1 MSNLKPGDPALTL
14 VDLDEVP
21 VMSCVEVV
29 EIHLAGQPARIKGV
43 IKIFKQDFY
52 VADFQG
58 KLYGYAIKSLMP
70 LRGDA
75 QPEQQRS
82 LEVVE

>member
-29 EIHLAGQPARIKGV
+29 EIHIAGKPVRIKGQ
-43 IKIFKQDFY
+43 IKIFKQDYY
-52 VADFQG
+52 VADYEG

-75 QPEQQRS
+75 QPEHQRS
-82 LEVVE
+82 REVIE